1 MDKISKIK
9 AEIER
14 LKHDAIQ
21 KKDNCKR
28 SCLEKIIHQ
37 IGAYN
42 KILSFINSLQEESV
56 SDYLEEASNN
66 YAESEEKRFGCGT
79 EFFTHELAKAFKAGS
94 QWQEEQFEKNRLA
107 ACDKLTVEE
116 AEVERDFVIGIIEK
130 EHRQPTYYDAIEYGM
145 KKMKKQMMK
154 DSIEGRITR
163 NNYTKRNVLHLCG
176 NLISFDGVQQFK
188 NGDKV
193 KVIIMK
199 EE

>member
-1 MDKISKIK
+1 M
-9 AEIER
+9 E
-14 LKHDAIQ
+14 
-21 KKDNCKR
+21 
-28 SCLEKIIHQ
+28 
-37 IGAYN
+37 AYTE
-42 KILSFINSLQEESV
+42 LLDFINSIQEGPV
-56 SDYLEEASNN
+56 SEDLEEAAKS
-66 YAESEEKRFGCGT
+66 YGDEKEKHAGCGT
-79 EFFTHELAKAFKAGS
+79 EFFTCELVKAFKDGA
-94 QWQEEQFEKNRLA
+94 QWEEKQFEKNRLA

-130 EHRQPTYYDAIEYGM
+130 EHRQPTCYDAIEYGM
-145 KKMKKQMMK
+145 KKMKQQMLQ

-163 NNYTKRNVLHLCG
+163 NNYTKINVLHLCG